1 MLFNS
6 LSYLAFFAIVLCV
19 YWALP
24 WHRARLGFLLLASW
38 TFYLAWYPIYLFL
51 FLAVTAVNYF
61 AALGVA
67 ATRDERPDWSR
78 RIVVATVIVDLGN
91 LALFKYYDFFVQS
104 GAALAHSLTGVEWSP
119 PMSDIFLPLGI
130 SFYSFQMMAYVID
143 LGRRQIDVIRNP
155 LKMSLFIAFFPQL
168 IAGPIVRAR
177 EFIGQ
182 LASRRSF
189 ELRRFLHGLDLIAFG
204 LFKKVLIADQLAPF
218 VDGVFAAPDGRD
230 PVTLLVAVYAYSAQ
244 IYCDFSGYT
253 DIGRGCAY
261 CLGYELPRNFRS
273 PYLSVNVTE
282 FWRRWHITLSN
293 WLRDYLYI
301 PLGGNRSGPLR
312 TYLNLII
319 TMGLGGL
326 WHGAS
331 WTFVIWGLLHGG
343 ALALT
348 RFVHERRGVAPT
360 EPLLPGRLYRL
371 FSIVATFHFVS
382 LAWIF
387 FRAQTFDT
395 AFTILAGLVGIHLD
409 GAAAALNLGRFTLVI
424 VAVSLMVAGV
434 LHLATVLAIQGRWH
448 QRAAWAW
455 GRPAVYFI
463 VMVGLT
469 LFADRGAQQFI
480 YFQF

>member
-1 MLFNS
+1 ML
-6 LSYLAFFAIVLCV
+6 FFAIVLVV

-38 TFYLAWYPIYLFL
+38 TFYLAWYPVYLFL
-51 FLAVTAVNYF
+51 FLGVTGINYL

-67 ATRDERPDWSR
+67 ATREERSEWSR
-78 RIVVATVIVDLGN
+78 RIVVATVVVDLGN
-91 LALFKYYDFFVQS
+91 LALFKYYDFFLES
-104 GAALAHSLTGVEWSP
+104 GVAAARVLFGADWSP
-119 PMSDIFLPLGI
+119 PMSEIFLPLGI
-130 SFYSFQMMAYVID
+130 SFYTFQMMAYVID
-143 LGRRQIDVIRNP
+143 LGRGEIGVIRNP

-182 LASRRSF
+182 LASKRRF
-189 ELRRFLHGLDLIAFG
+189 EVRRFLHGLDLIAFG
-204 LFKKVLIADQLAPF
+204 LFKKVLIADQMAPF

-230 PVTLLVAVYAYSAQ
+230 PATLLLAVYAYSAQ

-253 DIGRGCAY
+253 DIGRGCAF
-261 CLGYELPRNFRS
+261 CLGYELPRNFRA

-301 PLGGNRSGPLR
+301 PLGGNRRGPVR
-312 TYLNLII
+312 TYANLII
-319 TMGLGGL
+319 TMALGGL

-331 WTFVIWGLLHGG
+331 WTFVIWGLLHGT
-343 ALALT
+343 ALAAT
-348 RFVHERRGVAPT
+348 RFAHERRGVAPT

-371 FSIVATFHFVS
+371 LSIVVTFHFVS

-387 FRAQTFDT
+387 FRAPTFDT
-395 AFTILAGLVGIHLD
+395 AFTILGGLVGVQL
-409 GAAAALNLGRFTLVI
+409 GGTVAAINLGRFTLVI
-424 VAVSLMVAGV
+424 VAVSLALAFA
-434 LHLATVLAIQGRWH
+434 LHLVTVAAVQSRWH
-448 QRAAWAW
+448 RGTGWVW
-455 GRPAVYFI
+455 GRPALYFA
-463 VMVGLT
+463 VFVGLT